1 MRTMLTALTTFA
13 FAATAALADT
23 NTYQSIIGDAARIQ
37 QDAQAI
43 SAQLKGKSPDF
54 ATVKTRSADLNKDI
68 QELRSDLDKFE
79 ATQPNLTA
87 DQKKEWELVKTK
99 AQLLLVF
106 SDAKSD
112 LLNFGDPQQNK
123 NLLKAYADG
132 IVKRAAMLQETA
144 KQLAR

>member
-1 MRTMLTALTTFA
+1 MRTMLTAISTLA
-13 FAATAALADT
+13 FAAIAVSADT
-23 NTYQSIIGDAARIQ
+23 NTYQSIISDAARIQ

-54 ATVKTRSADLNKDI
+54 EMVKTKSTDLNKDI

-79 ATQPNLTA
+79 ATNPNLTP

-112 LLNFGDPQQNK
+112 LLNSGDPQKNK
-123 NLLKAYADG
+123 NLLKAYSDG
-132 IVKRAAMLQETA
+132 IVNRAAMLQETA
-144 KQLAR
+144 KKLAR